1 MTTRI
6 EASPPPPSDEA
17 AVGGPI
23 SESDAPLPELPESLS
38 YRLKT
43 RLLGPPLHSGELDEQ
58 RLGIPTAMAVF
69 SSDCISS
76 SAYATEEI
84 LHILIPVVGI
94 YAFSLVVPVTVAIL
108 VMLTFLILSYRQTIR
123 EYPTA
128 GGAYMVTRDNFGYKS
143 ALVAGVSLL
152 TGYILTVAVSTS
164 AGVAALTSV
173 FPALSDY
180 NVELALVV
188 VVVIAYLN
196 LRGTKESGKI
206 FMVPTYLFIGV
217 MIFMIAVGFAEGAG
231 GGLHH
236 ITLDPGT
243 IGDLVKHPTG
253 TSGVADAIMRG
264 AGLWVILGA
273 FASGASAL
281 TGVEAIS
288 NGVSAF
294 RKPEWKNAQKTL
306 ILMGVTL
313 GTFFMGL
320 GVLSTMVHPVP
331 YESGTPTV
339 ISQVGKA
346 VFGDSPMGHVLF
358 IALQATTLMV
368 LVIASNT
375 SFADFPRLA
384 NFAAGDSYMPR
395 QLMKRG
401 HRLVF
406 SNGIVL
412 LAVCAMVLIVVSGA
426 SVNRLIPF
434 YGIGVFTSFTMSQG
448 GMAKHHFTKRQPGW
462 IRGLFINGLGCM
474 MTFGVTIIFLVRFGS
489 QGAWVLLIIVPLIVV
504 ALVRMNR
511 QYVEE
516 ESELEEE
523 ASELAGRRILPK
535 LTVLVMVDE
544 MNRATA
550 RALQYG
556 RSLHPSEIRAVHFA
570 IDEQRAKALSEEWS
584 TLGLGRIPL
593 QVVECPDRRVTN
605 AALKV
610 AATESRAGD
619 REVTVLLPRLE
630 YRRAWHR
637 ILHDRTGSAIAE
649 AVGDLPRVNVTFV
662 PYHLKAGRQESRST
676 VADVIERHTT
686 TEVPIVTVGAKST
699 GEHEAVAGGATAVDT
714 TDDSLDAN
722 LAALSGEP
730 GQAAGGIGAARFRER
745 VEIEGRV
752 QSMRVQPWSGV
763 ATLEITLVDD
773 TGSMN
778 VVFLGRRTI
787 AGISAGTRMRVSGVV
802 GSHHGR
808 RAMLNPRYRILG

>member
-1 MTTRI
+1 MTDTKA
-6 EASPPPPSDEA
+6 ETPEGAPQGLTVASRQQGE
-17 AVGGPI
+17 
-23 SESDAPLPELPESLS
+23 LPELPESLS
-38 YRLKT
+38 YRMKV
-43 RLLGPPLHSGELDEQ
+43 RLLGPPLHSNELDEQ
-58 RLGIPTAMAVF
+58 RIGKPTALAVF

-84 LHILIPVVGI
+84 LHILIPVVGV

-108 VMLTFLILSYRQTIR
+108 VMLTFLVLSYRQTIK

-128 GGAYMVTRDNFGYKS
+128 GGAYMVTRDNFGYRA

-173 FPALSDY
+173 FPSLRPY
-180 NVELALVV
+180 TVMLALVV
-188 VVVIAYLN
+188 VVLISYLN
-196 LRGTKESGKI
+196 LRGAKESGRI
-206 FMVPTYLFIGV
+206 FMAPTYLFMLAMAIMIGLGL
-217 MIFMIAVGFAEGAG
+217 FKAFAG
-231 GGLHH
+231 GGLEH
-236 ITLDPGT
+236 IALGQGVV
-243 IGDLVKHPTG
+243 GDLLEHPTG
-253 TSGVADAIMRG
+253 SSGVADAVMKG

-273 FASGASAL
+273 FASGSSAL

-306 ILMGVTL
+306 VI
-313 GTFFMGL
+313 MGL
-320 GVLSTMVHPVP
+320 VLATCFTGLGLLSTYVHPAP
-331 YESGTPTV
+331 YESGSPTV

-346 VFGDSPMGHVLF
+346 VFGAGAMGSVLYF
-358 IALQATTLMV
+358 FLQATTLMV
-368 LVIASNT
+368 LVLGANT

-406 SNGIVL
+406 SNGIFL
-412 LAVCAMVLIVVSGA
+412 LAACSMVLIVVSGA

-448 GMAKHHFTKRQPGW
+448 GMAKHHLTKREPGW
-462 IRGLFINGLGCM
+462 QRGLIINGFGCA
-474 MTFGVTIIFLVRFGS
+474 MTLAVTLIFLIKFGPR
-489 QGAWVLLIIVPLIVV
+489 GAWAVVVLVPLLVV
-504 ALVRMNR
+504 ALIRMNR

-516 ESELEEE
+516 EAELAEE
-523 ASELAGRRILPK
+523 AVELAGRRILPK

-544 MNRATA
+544 VNRATA

-556 RSLHPSEIRAVHFA
+556 RSLNPSEIRAVHFA
-570 IDEQRAKALSEEWS
+570 IDEQHANALATQWA

-593 QVVECPDRRVTN
+593 DIVECPDRRVAN

-610 AATESRAGD
+610 AAAESRTGD

-630 YRRAWHR
+630 YRRTWHR
-637 ILHDRTGSAIAE
+637 ILHDRTAGQIAQ
-649 AVGDLPRVNVTFV
+649 AVDDLPRVNVTFV
-662 PYHLKAGRQESRST
+662 PYHLAAGRKAEDLS
-676 VADVIERHTT
+676 VADVIDRETT
-686 TEVPIVTVGAKST
+686 AKVPIVTLPAGDSPSVAAARAASTQVVPVAQVEADLDETLAK
-699 GEHEAVAGGATAVDT
+699 
-714 TDDSLDAN
+714 
-722 LAALSGEP
+722 LSGRSSP
-730 GQAAGGIGAARFRER
+730 NGIGGVQFRDR
-745 VEIEGRV
+745 VVVEGRV

-773 TGSMN
+773 SDAIQI
-778 VVFLGRRTI
+778 VFLGRRTI
-787 AGISAGTRMRVSGVV
+787 AGITAGTRLRVSGVA
-802 GSHHGR
+802 GSHRGNL
-808 RAMLNPRYRILG
+808 AILNPSYRILA